1 MIFIGIL
8 RKNLVKNQQQQVQ
21 VILFTHLAATE
32 FEFLQPIKKDCS
44 TSVNLG
50 YFHSMQKKFSLIM
63 KLAFKISIIRFCI
76 LGAVVN
82 NGAGG
87 AGQVQVVN
95 EPKKMEAKELL
106 S

>member
-8 RKNLVKNQQQQVQ
+8 RKNLVKNQQHQVQ
-21 VILFTHLAATE
+21 VTLFTHLATE

-76 LGAVVN
+76 LGAMVN

>member
-1 MIFIGIL
+1 M
-8 RKNLVKNQQQQVQ
+8 
-21 VILFTHLAATE
+21 ATE

-63 KLAFKISIIRFCI
+63 KLAFKISIIHFCI
-76 LGAVVN
+76 LAGTVN
-82 NGAGG
+82 NGGGGGAGG
-87 AGQVQVVN
+87 SAGQVQVVN